1 MELTFKP
8 EEVLLPEQFLD
19 EAKRHLDSL
28 FSYHRD
34 KLVLLEDNVIPSLV
48 MMRYDRLTKL
58 LQAGSAA
65 SPAAKGANFDRSSLS
80 KPQSM
85 LLTIRDRIH
94 FFDGMSEDEILSVLK
109 HVDFLRLKK
118 NETIFEQFSTGQEI
132 YYIIKGDV
140 AISGYMEKGAIAE
153 DNHASLTILEEGQVF
168 GELGPILGE
177 SRSARASVASP
188 DAFIM
193 VMELKDEESFA
204 MSKVYRNLMRS
215 LARKLI
221 RTNNQLYPFICD

>member
-1 MELTFKP
+1 MPLTIKP
-8 EEVLLPEQFLD
+8 EEVLLPQQFLD
-19 EAKRHLDSL
+19 AAEKHLDSL
-28 FSYHRD
+28 FRYHRE

-48 MMRYDRLTKL
+48 MMRYDRLTKML
-58 LQAGSAA
+58 EPKAVKEGST
-65 SPAAKGANFDRSSLS
+65 PLDKGSLS
-80 KPQSM
+80 KAESM

-94 FFDGMSEDEILSVLK
+94 FFEGMEEGEILDV
-109 HVDFLRLKK
+109 VENVGFLRLKK
-118 NETIFEQFSTGQEI
+118 NDTIFEQFSSGREI

-140 AISGYMEKGAIAE
+140 KISGYQEKGTGE

-177 SRSARASVASP
+177 GRSARASVASD

-193 VMELKDEESFA
+193 VMELKDEETVA
-204 MSKVYRNLMRS
+204 AAKVYRNLMRS

>member
-1 MELTFKP
+1 MPLNIKP

-19 EAKRHLDSL
+19 AAKEHLDSL

-34 KLVLLEDNVIPSLV
+34 KLVLLEDKVIPSLV
-48 MMRYDRLTKL
+48 MMRYDRLSKMLQPDTKAQAAL
-58 LQAGSAA
+58 LD
-65 SPAAKGANFDRSSLS
+65 KGSLS
-80 KPQSM
+80 KAESM

-94 FFDGMSEDEILSVLK
+94 FFEGMAEGEILDVVEN
-109 HVDFLRLKK
+109 VDFLRLKR
-118 NETIFEQFSTGQEI
+118 EDTVFEQFSSGREI
-132 YYIIKGDV
+132 YYIIRGDV
-140 AISGYMEKGAIAE
+140 KISGFLEKGTGG
-153 DNHASLTILEEGQVF
+153 DNHTSLTILEEGQVF

-177 SRSARASVASP
+177 GRSARASVASD

-193 VMELKDEESFA
+193 VMELKEEESSA
-204 MSKVYRNLMRS
+204 SAKVYRNLMRS

>member
-19 EAKRHLDSL
+19 EAKEHLESL

-58 LQAGSAA
+58 LQPESQRQSAEGEA
-65 SPAAKGANFDRSSLS
+65 FDRSSLS
-80 KPQSM
+80 KAQSM

-94 FFDGMSEDEILSVLK
+94 FFDGMEEGEILDVLES
-109 HVDFLRLKK
+109 VDFLRLKK
-118 NETIFEQFSTGQEI
+118 DDTVFEQFSSGKEI

-140 AISGYMEKGAIAE
+140 TISGYSEKGVAAE

-177 SRSARASVASP
+177 SRSARASVASS

-193 VMELKDEESFA
+193 VMELKEEESLS